1 MRRDLAA
8 AQRSMNELAGALR
21 TQRAVFK
28 TDARGKRFPRPP
40 DDPSWELDP
49 RVLVFELLTT
59 FMVREQQL
67 DLVEN
72 FLKTVESGRSR
83 VVQMIMGGGKT
94 SVVSPLLGLMLANG
108 ERLVSLIVPDSLL
121 KQSMDEIQSKFMQIM
136 TKQVAEFRFQRSTD
150 PHDVKMHDFK
160 ARAKL
165 LRAAR
170 TQGAIYCAGPSS
182 MKSLMLEL
190 VDVLQRLETAV
201 SKCDEARPP
210 ALAPTT
216 ASEPQPENRLQ
227 LYDARRAQNRQ
238 PPLVDGGRRAAVPAA
253 NEGPSSRAVEQYR
266 AREMRHTASNV
277 VKKLLVNPEEKN
289 EALKNPTIHLEEEAE
304 ALRDIIGTFGERK
317 GVALID
323 EVDWILHPLKSEL
336 NFPIGEEVRAELSPE
351 RWELPTFIFEVGSS
365 G

>member
-1 MRRDLAA
+1 
-8 AQRSMNELAGALR
+8 MNELAGALR

-238 PPLVDGGRRAAVPAA
+238 PPLVDGGRRASGPRGERRPELARRRAVP
-253 NEGPSSRAVEQYR
+253 R
-266 AREMRHTASNV
+266 ARVAPHGIQRGQEAPRQPRGEKRSTEEPHHPSRGGGRGAARHHRHVRRAQG
-277 VKKLLVNPEEKN
+277 
-289 EALKNPTIHLEEEAE
+289 
-304 ALRDIIGTFGERK
+304 RR
-317 GVALID
+317 
-323 EVDWILHPLKSEL
+323 VD
-336 NFPIGEEVRAELSPE
+336 
-351 RWELPTFIFEVGSS
+351 
-365 G
+365 